1 MTREKGK
8 SAALNA
14 ASIAIYLLSLA
25 VFFPPALIPNTE
37 DIFFSMKSE
46 LFGLKTQ
53 RLFSLFLKLPNY
65 PRSSLFRD
73 VDKSQLINV

>member
-8 SAALNA
+8 SVALNA
-14 ASIAIYLLSLA
+14 ASIALSIIPCR
-25 VFFPPALIPNTE
+25 VFFPPSLIPNTE
-37 DIFFSMKSE
+37 MKSE
-46 LFGLKTQ
+46 LFGLQTQ

-73 VDKSQLINV
+73 VDKSPLINV